1 MSICESFFFLNF
13 LLFDIDWEEANESW
27 LHVESCESSGERK
40 DMSAGDRKDISSGET
55 KDVFSSEK
63 DESWNTLEYVSSS
76 KTMLYKRTK

>member
-27 LHVESCESSGERK
+27 LHVESCESSEERK
-40 DMSAGDRKDISSGET
+40 DVSSGER

-63 DESWNTLEYVSSS
+63 DESWNILKYVSSS
-76 KTMLYKRTK
+76 KTMLCK